1 MYTPFNRTRAWAGA
15 VLLVLASAS
24 ATHADVAEI
33 RKARAV
39 RVLVVGGLPQFFAT
53 VQRAPQPG
61 LEREIL
67 QSFFNRQDRDIE
79 VSFRVLPSPAAVLQA
94 LQKGEGD
101 IAGGG
106 LVSGS
111 ADVAFSAEVLPTR
124 YVVVTGKRAHPVE
137 KLEDLREDRIG
148 LTRGTTWPEAVL
160 NAGLPH
166 GQLDD
171 SFAPGGLLTALKT
184 GKISACILGVEYAIP
199 AKAQDPE
206 LQLGMYLGTK
216 LSVAFALR
224 KDEPQL
230 LAALDEYVANLRR
243 TATWNRLVLKYFGD
257 STIEIL
263 KASR

>member
-1 MYTPFNRTRAWAGA
+1 
-15 VLLVLASAS
+15 VLVLASAS
-24 ATHADVAEI
+24 AVRADLPEL
-33 RKARAV
+33 RKARTV
-39 RVLVVGGLPQFFAT
+39 RMLVVGGSPQFFAT
-53 VQRAPQPG
+53 AQRPPQPG

-67 QSFFNRQDRDIE
+67 QSFFARLDRDIE
-79 VSFRVLPSPAAVLQA
+79 VSFRVLPSAAAALQA

-101 IAGGG
+101 IAAGGIA
-106 LVSGS
+106 VN
-111 ADVAFSAEVLPTR
+111 ANPDVAFSAEVLPSR

-148 LTRGTTWPEAVL
+148 LTRGTTWPEVVL
-160 NAGLPH
+160 DSGIPH
-166 GQLDD
+166 TQLDD
-171 SFAPGGLLTALKT
+171 SFAPGSLLTALKS
-184 GKISACILGVEYAIP
+184 GKVTACVLGVETAIP
-199 AKAQDPE
+199 ARAQDPE
-206 LQLGMYLGTK
+206 LQLGMYLGAK